1 MSIKLISKQLYQLP
15 FTPQQSTIDGVMKKV
30 NTVTEC
36 FFVGEVLGIDFYPLY
51 HRVETT
57 LSAAA
62 SRLEFPLAE
71 KLNLAT
77 AFVLGTD
84 SCNRLSR
91 TNVPTLCTHRP
102 SLIPIEHFSDLRLE
116 LIYKVLYAGSTTHVY
131 TKR

>member
-30 NTVTEC
+30 NTVREC
-36 FFVGEVLGIDFYPLY
+36 FFVVKSCIDFYPLY

-62 SRLEFPLAE
+62 SRLGFPLAG

-91 TNVPTLCTHRP
+91 TNYPPLCTNRP
-102 SLIPIEHFSDLRLE
+102 SLIPIEHFSEALSAEACFVMQFSLVGR
-116 LIYKVLYAGSTTHVY
+116 T
-131 TKR
+131 

>member
-1 MSIKLISKQLYQLP
+1 M
-15 FTPQQSTIDGVMKKV
+15 
-30 NTVTEC
+30 
-36 FFVGEVLGIDFYPLY
+36 FFLWVKSRIDFYPLY

-62 SRLEFPLAE
+62 SRLGFPLSG

-91 TNVPTLCTHRP
+91 TNVPPFRTHRP
-102 SLIPIEHFSDLRLE
+102 SLIPIEHFSEALSAQSCFVMQFSL
-116 LIYKVLYAGSTTHVY
+116 VGQT
-131 TKR
+131 